1 MDGIW
6 MSLNGTQGAR
16 PLEACNRAEPHEL
29 RHRGKVRQNS
39 IDEAGPRALAAGVG
53 EAGLAVYLTGDGAKS
68 LEQEELDLEMPG

>member
-1 MDGIW
+1 
-6 MSLNGTQGAR
+6 LNGTQGAR
-16 PLEACNRAEPHEL
+16 PVQACNRAEHPAAPHEL

-39 IDEAGPRALAAGVG
+39 IDEAGPGALAAGVG